1 MDTTLFAFTWRHSR
15 VQQIGILAL
24 TLASFPFVYLSL
36 ELPKIIINEAIAG
49 TGFPRSVLGVEFGQ
63 IPYLLMLCGLFLAL
77 IVLINAFKW
86 AINVSVG
93 MLGERMLRRLRYM
106 LYERVLRFRME
117 RFRKQRPGEI
127 IQSILGEIEPLGG
140 FIGEIIATPVFQG
153 GLLATY
159 MVFIFVQ
166 DPYLGAAAVALYPFQ
181 AWLIPRLQRK
191 VIRLNRER
199 ARNTR
204 ELADWIGESV
214 ANAGEIHVNDTG
226 RWHLA
231 QVSRRLHTNTL
242 IRKDIFERKFTIKFI
257 NNFLNQLPP
266 FFFYAVGGYLVIRGE
281 LDFGSLVAVI
291 AAYRDVAAPWK
302 ELLDYVQRWT
312 DFSSRYTFVVENF
325 VGPDVHD
332 EARVH
337 AVDSPPLRGAMTLR
351 DVTGGPGT
359 GGLQVRDLAVEPGA
373 TVAVLGGDG
382 GAREAMLRL
391 MAGLGAPASGR
402 VCIGD
407 TALAE
412 ATLPQLGAAVAW
424 IGREPA
430 MFTGSLRLNMI
441 YGLLRNA
448 PPMDQTGPEAAA
460 FLREARRTGNA
471 IADPDGDW
479 VDYAAAGLPDA
490 AALDARLLDLVA
502 RFGLARDIVGVA
514 LGSTVPAAEADRWAE
529 PILAARRR
537 FAAISAGFAE
547 LVERWD
553 ERAWNSNASL
563 LSNLLFALPAVAA
576 ETLESGIEGPLL
588 GPILRASGGFAILD
602 AVGWDIATEFRSV
615 VEAVGPDS
623 PVLERFAGYSRAEIT
638 EAATLAAEAQA
649 RGASGLDPKGRSAL
663 RRLAARF
670 IETRDQLD
678 IIGADRKAA
687 ILAARAAA
695 RPLVA
700 TQPGLIPLDAERFN
714 PGRTLIDNILHAPRR
729 FDRRA
734 TWKRLDDALDQVIE
748 AEGLRPALIRLGL
761 DRPLGE
767 AGLSG
772 SALRRVALIRA
783 VLKRPAFVLLDGVA
797 GGDAPEDKALRARLR
812 AELPDAALIY
822 AASGESAVEP
832 GAQVIRIARSGMVE
846 AEERP

>member
-1 MDTTLFAFTWRHSR
+1 MDTTLFAFTWRHSKF
-15 VQQIGILAL
+15 QQIGILAL
-24 TLASFPFVYLSL
+24 TLGSFPFVYLSL
-36 ELPKIIINEAIAG
+36 ELPKIIINEAIKG
-49 TGFPRSVLGVEFGQ
+49 TDFPRVILGFEFGQ
-63 IPYLLMLCGLFLAL
+63 IPYLLMLCGVFLGL

-86 AINVSVG
+86 VINVGVG

-117 RFRKQRPGEI
+117 RFRTQRPGEI
-127 IQSILGEIEPLGG
+127 IQSVLGEIEPLGG

-153 GLLATY
+153 GLLTVY
-159 MVFIFVQ
+159 IVFIFVQ

-204 ELADWIGESV
+204 QLADWIGESV
-214 ANAGEIHVNDTG
+214 SNVGEIHVNDTG

-231 QVSRRLHTNTL
+231 QVSKRLHTNTT

-266 FFFYAVGGYLVIRGE
+266 FFFYAVGGYLVIQGD

-291 AAYRDVAAPWK
+291 AAYRDVASPWK
-302 ELLDYVQRWT
+302 ELLDYSQRWT
-312 DFSSRYTFVVENF
+312 DFSGRFTFVVENF
-325 VGPDVHD
+325 VGPDVYD
-332 EARVH
+332 EARVQG
-337 AVDSPPLRGAMTLR
+337 VGSPPLAGALTLR
-351 DVTGGPGT
+351 DVAGGAGT
-359 GGLQVRDLAVEPGA
+359 GGLQVRAVEVRPPA

-391 MAGLGAPASGR
+391 MAGLAAPAAGR

-407 TALAE
+407 KALAD
-412 ATLPQLGAAVAW
+412 ATLPQLGAAVAY
-424 IGREPA
+424 IGREPG
-430 MFTGSLRLNMI
+430 MFTGSLRLNMT
-441 YGLLRNA
+441 YGLLRDA
-448 PPMDQTGPEAAA
+448 PPMEATGPEAAT

-471 IADPDGDW
+471 IVDPDGDW

-490 AALDARLLDLVA
+490 AALDARLLDLVGQ
-502 RFGLARDIVGVA
+502 FGLAPDIVGVA
-514 LGSTVPAAEADRWAE
+514 LGSHVPAAEADRWAA

-537 FAAISAGFAE
+537 FAAVSADFAE
-547 LVERWD
+547 LVEPWD
-553 ERAWNSNASL
+553 EGAWNSNATL
-563 LSNLLFALPAVAA
+563 LANLLFALPAVAA
-576 ETLESGIEGPLL
+576 ENLAAEIDGPLL
-588 GPILRASGGFAILD
+588 GPVLTASGGLAILD
-602 AVGWDIATEFRSV
+602 AAGWDIATEFRSV
-615 VEAVGPDS
+615 VDAVGPDS
-623 PVLERFAGYSRAEIT
+623 PVLERFAGYTRGEIT
-638 EAATLAAEAQA
+638 EAAGLAAEGQA
-649 RGASGLDPKGRSAL
+649 RGAAGLDPKARAAL

-670 IETRDQLD
+670 IATRDQLD
-678 IIGADRKAA
+678 IIAEDRRAA

-695 RPLVA
+695 KPLIA
-700 TQPGLIPLDAERFN
+700 AQPGLIPLDAERFN
-714 PGRTLIDNILHAPRR
+714 PGRTVIDNILHARRR

-734 TWKRLDDALDQVIE
+734 AWKRLDDALDQVIE

-761 DRPLGE
+761 DRRLSE

-783 VLKRPAFVLLDGVA
+783 VLKRPAYVLLDGVA
-797 GGDAPEDKALRARLR
+797 GGDGAEDAGLRARLR

-822 AASGESAVEP
+822 AASGDAAVEP
-832 GAQVIRIARSGMVE
+832 GAQVIRIAPSGIV
-846 AEERP
+846 A

>member
-1 MDTTLFAFTWRHSR
+1 MDTTLFAFTWRHSK
-15 VQQIGILAL
+15 VQQIGILML

-36 ELPKIIINEAIAG
+36 ELPKIIINEAISG
-49 TGFPRSVLGVEFGQ
+49 TDFPRVILGVEFGQ
-63 IPYLLMLCGLFLAL
+63 IPYLLMLCGVFLGL

-86 AINVSVG
+86 VINVGVG

-117 RFRKQRPGEI
+117 RFRTQRPGEI
-127 IQSILGEIEPLGG
+127 IQSVLGEIEPLGG

-153 GLLATY
+153 GLLTVY
-159 MVFIFVQ
+159 IVFIFVQ

-204 ELADWIGESV
+204 QLADWIGESV
-214 ANAGEIHVNDTG
+214 SNVGEIHVNDTG

-231 QVSRRLHTNTL
+231 QVSKRLHTNTT

-266 FFFYAVGGYLVIRGE
+266 FFFYAVGGYLVIQGD

-291 AAYRDVAAPWK
+291 AAYRDVASPWK
-302 ELLDYVQRWT
+302 ELLDYSQRWT
-312 DFSSRYTFVVENF
+312 DFSGRFTFVVENF

-332 EARVH
+332 EARVQGIG
-337 AVDSPPLRGAMTLR
+337 AAPLAGALTLR
-351 DVTGGPGT
+351 DAAGGPGS
-359 GGLQVRDLAVEPGA
+359 GGLQVRDVTVEPGA

-391 MAGLGAPASGR
+391 MAGLAAPASGR

-407 TALAE
+407 KALAD
-412 ATLPQLGAAVAW
+412 ATLPQLGAAVAY
-424 IGREPA
+424 IGREPG

-441 YGLLRNA
+441 YGLLRDA
-448 PPMDQTGPEAAA
+448 PVVEDTGPEALT

-471 IADPDGDW
+471 TVDPDGDW
-479 VDYAAAGLPDA
+479 VDYGAAGLPDA
-490 AALDARLLDLVA
+490 AALDARLSALVA
-502 RFGLARDIVGVA
+502 DFGLAPEVVGVA
-514 LGSTVPAAEADRWAE
+514 LGSHVPASEAGQWAE

-537 FAAISAGFAE
+537 FAAVSAGFAE
-547 LVERWD
+547 LVEPW
-553 ERAWNSNASL
+553 EAGAWNSNATL
-563 LSNLLFALPAVAA
+563 LANLLFALPAVAA
-576 ETLESGIEGPLL
+576 ENLSAEIDGPLV
-588 GPILRASGGFAILD
+588 GPVLKASGGLAILD
-602 AVGWDIATEFRSV
+602 AAGWDIAAEFRSV

-638 EAATLAAEAQA
+638 EAAMLAAEGQA
-649 RGASGLDPKGRSAL
+649 RGAAGLDPKGRAAL

-670 IETRDQLD
+670 IATRDQLD
-678 IIGADRKAA
+678 IIDEDRKAA

-700 TQPGLIPLDAERFN
+700 AQPGLIPLDAERFN
-714 PGRTLIDNILHAPRR
+714 PGRTVIDNILHARRR

-734 TWKRLDDALDQVIE
+734 AWKRLDDALEQVIDS
-748 AEGLRPALIRLGL
+748 EGLRPALIRLGL
-761 DRPLGE
+761 NRRLSE

-772 SALRRVALIRA
+772 SAMRRVALIRA

-797 GGDAPEDKALRARLR
+797 GGDAPEDAALRARIR
-812 AELPDAALIY
+812 AELPGAAIVY
-822 AASGESAVEP
+822 AASGEAAVEP
-832 GAQVIRIARSGMVE
+832 GARVIRIAPSGTVE
-846 AEERP
+846 